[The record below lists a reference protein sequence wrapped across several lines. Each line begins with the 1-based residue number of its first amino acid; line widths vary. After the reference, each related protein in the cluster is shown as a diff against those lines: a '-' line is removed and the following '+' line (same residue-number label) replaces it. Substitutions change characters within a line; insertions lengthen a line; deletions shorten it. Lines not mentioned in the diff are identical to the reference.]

1 MSGYCPAG
9 KCECKNFVSIWRG
22 LMKGAPITS
31 QACNLDIR
39 LSEGSL
45 HLYEVCPWPS
55 RQVPVRPY
63 AEDCAAQEAE
73 KQEGRYCPDTKRNC
87 QFLTPTPE
95 ELDEML
101 GIAKN
106 AGRRAGIEE
115 CMEAV
120 KHIKLHFNADIVVQR
135 DAIAAMEKLRARA
148 VPGGREE

>member
-1 MSGYCPAG
+1 
-9 KCECKNFVSIWRG
+9 
-22 LMKGAPITS
+22 MKGAPITS

-55 RQVPVRPY
+55 RQVPVKQPLSDCDKCPKDDAY
-63 AEDCAAQEAE
+63 A
-73 KQEGRYCPDTKRNC
+73 
-87 QFLTPTPE
+87 
-95 ELDEML
+95 
-101 GIAKN
+101 

-135 DAIAAMEKLRARA
+135 EAIAALEKLRDK
-148 VPGGREE
+148 